1 MTLPI
6 GALFAVS
13 VAYLLLLFGVA
24 YATERGLVPT
34 RVVRHPLTYALSLGV
49 YATSWTYSG
58 SVGFAQKHGY
68 GFLTIYLGVTLA
80 CLLVPVLWEPVLRL
94 CREHQLT
101 SLADLFAFRFQSQAA
116 GVLVTVFMLAG
127 NLPYL
132 ALQIHA
138 VTSGVH
144 VLAQAAPPT
153 GIPIVFCA
161 LVTLFALLFG
171 ARHVTPR
178 ERHAGLGVAIAFES
192 LVKLLALLT
201 LAAVAVAGVF
211 GGFSGLG
218 DWLTAHPQALA
229 QAYGPV
235 LTGPWATL
243 LLLAFAAGFLLPR
256 QFHMAFTESLD
267 GRALRVAAWAFPAF
281 LLLLNLGVMPLL
293 WSGMVRFP
301 DGNPDNHVLALAR
314 SSGHPLVAALA
325 FIGAISAASS
335 MLIVDTLALA
345 AMCLNHLVL
354 PRTDLARSGDLYAGL
369 LWARRALIVAV
380 LLLGYGFSRLLATR
394 QGLVEIGLISFV
406 AVVQVLPGVLAVL
419 FWRGGTR
426 QGFLAGLGTG
436 IAVWALT
443 LFFPLLAHGRLLPA
457 QFDLAWLFGIQP
469 GTEPWSISTF
479 WSLFLNC
486 LLFGGVSFLTRATSR
501 EEEAAVACTRGA
513 APGPWMVEPA
523 SAQEFQAHLAP
534 VLGSD
539 AATAELTQA
548 LADLNMVPGER
559 RPAQLGR
566 LRDRLQRNLSGM
578 MGPLVARWVVDRSIR
593 INPGARAPLSDRIRA
608 LEEQLRASRAQL
620 QGAPAELEA
629 FRRYLR
635 RVLEDLPLGVCA
647 LGPDRDVVIWNRALE
662 HCSILSAHE
671 AVGVRLEALPGP
683 LAAAFREFLAGDASQ
698 REVHITLHGVERSY
712 NLSRS
717 QVSEP
722 GNTSPETAGLV
733 LLVEDLTERKALAAQ
748 VVHQD
753 RLASVGRLAA
763 GVAHEIG
770 NPLTGIACLA
780 QNLVKEATDD
790 DLRERLGL
798 ILRETTRI
806 DAIVRVLLGYS
817 HAGTSHGVAHRE
829 AVDLKGCVE
838 EAITL
843 VRLARE
849 AKAVPCVCRVAAGLT
864 VSGDHQRLVQVFVNL
879 ISNACDASPAGAPV
893 IVEATPMSQGVK
905 VAVRDHGTGMDEAT
919 RARMFE
925 PFYTT
930 KPPGQGTGLGLPLV
944 ASIVR
949 EHGGSL
955 RVSSGPGEGTTVE
968 VELLV
973 GDGEV
978 GVTSG
983 TRAEALGR
991 ARA

>member
-6 GALFAVS
+6 GALFVVS
-13 VAYLLLLFGVA
+13 VTYLLLLFGVA

-138 VTSGVH
+138 VTSGVR

-153 GIPIVFCA
+153 GIPIIFCA

-201 LAAVAVAGVF
+201 LAVVAVGGVF

-281 LLLLNLGVMPLL
+281 LLLLNLAVMPLL
-293 WSGMVRFP
+293 WSGSVRVP

-314 SSGHPLVAALA
+314 ASGHPLVAALA
-325 FIGAISAASS
+325 FVGAISAASS

-406 AVVQVLPGVLAVL
+406 AVVQVLPGVLALL
-419 FWRGGTR
+419 FWRGATR
-426 QGFLAGLGTG
+426 QGFLAGLGAG
-436 IAVWALT
+436 IGVWCLT

-457 QFDLAWLFGIQP
+457 QFDLAWLFGIGP
-469 GTEPWSISTF
+469 GEPWSAATF

-486 LLFGGVSFLTRATSR
+486 LLFGGVSLLTRATTR

-513 APGPWMVEPA
+513 VPGAWMVEPA

-534 VLGSD
+534 LLGPD
-539 AATAELTQA
+539 AASTEVTQA

-608 LEEQLRASRAQL
+608 LEEQLRASRAQM

-647 LGPDRDVVIWNRALE
+647 LGPDGDVVIWNRALE
-662 HCSILSAHE
+662 HSSGLSAHE
-671 AVGVRLEALPGP
+671 AVGVRLEGLPGP
-683 LAAAFREFLAGDASQ
+683 LPAAFREFLSGEALQ
-698 REVHITLHGVERSY
+698 REVHVTLQGAERSY

-717 QVSEP
+717 QVREP
-722 GNTSPETAGLV
+722 RNAPAETAGLV
-733 LLVEDLTERKALAAQ
+733 LMVEELTERKALAAQ

-780 QNLVKEATDD
+780 QNLAKEATDD

-829 AVDLKGCVE
+829 AVELRVCVD
-838 EAITL
+838 EAISL
-843 VRLARE
+843 VRLSRE
-849 AKAVPCVCRVAAGLT
+849 ARSVPCVQRVPAGLS

-893 IVEATPMSQGVK
+893 TVEATAMSQGVT
-905 VAVRDHGTGMDEAT
+905 VSVCDHGTGMDEAT

-949 EHGGSL
+949 EHGGNL
-955 RVSSGPGEGTTVE
+955 RVHSGPGEGTTVE
-968 VELLV
+968 VELPV
-973 GDGEV
+973 GDDEV

-983 TRAEALGR
+983 TRVAEALGR